1 MIQGRSVSLT
11 IKGCGGEIVSIRCEG
26 GLIAALGPGV
36 EAVEGD
42 EVIEAEGMLPCAPFA
57 PGD

>member
-42 EVIEAEGMLPCAPFA
+42 EVIEAEGMLPFA
-57 PGD
+57 PGV

>member
-1 MIQGRSVSLT
+1 MSLT
-11 IKGCGGEIVSIRCEG
+11 IKGCERAGEIVSIRCEG

-57 PGD
+57 PGV